1 MSSGGFFMKN
11 KNLLNF
17 GLISS
22 SVLVVS
28 LILYFA
34 VFKEQIFAQQNIGA
48 SKPPIEM
55 SSTVKVLN
63 DAFQAAS
70 EAVIPSVVSVK
81 VKIGSSSDGASSSPF
96 FREFKK
102 FFEDWDDFF
111 KFHND
116 DMEMSAVGSGVF
128 ATSDGY
134 IITNNHVI
142 ENADEIRVTTFDKKE
157 YKAKVVGSDKLTD
170 LAVLKIEGD
179 GFKPVHFGNIDDV
192 KIGELVIAVGN
203 PLGLSSTVTSGIV
216 SAIGR
221 GGLSLQRSNAAI
233 ENYIQT
239 DAPINPG
246 NSGGGLFNL
255 NGSLIGINTAIATK
269 TGSYIGYGF
278 AIPVDLVRTVVSEII
293 KSGKFTRAR
302 LGVLIRTVDETLA
315 KSLGLK
321 EVSGAVVNDVL
332 DNSPAKKAGIEVE
345 DVILA
350 VDGKKVNTSNELQT
364 EIAKRR
370 PGQSVEISIWRDGKV
385 IKKNVKLEPFE
396 SDEIVAGDEPSQ
408 KEQKTEEP
416 VTLEKLGIVVAPLT
430 PEQKEAFGTEN
441 GVYLSR
447 VIRKDIALERGL
459 VPGGVITKV
468 NDKDIHSVRE
478 FEKIIDSKK
487 PGDIVRFRVK
497 YKDTQSIVAIEIPE
511 K

>member
-1 MSSGGFFMKN
+1 MKN
-11 KNLLNF
+11 KKLLNF

-22 SVLVVS
+22 GVLVAS
-28 LILYFA
+28 LILYFT
-34 VFKEQIFAQQNIGA
+34 VFKGQIFAQQDIGA
-48 SKPPIEM
+48 ARPPVEM
-55 SSTVKVLN
+55 NPTIKSLN
-63 DAFQAAS
+63 DAFQSAA
-70 EAVIPSVVSVK
+70 EAVVPSVVSVK
-81 VKIGSSSDGASSSPF
+81 IKINPSSDKSSSSPF
-96 FREFKK
+96 FRDFRK
-102 FFEDWDDFF
+102 FFDDWDEFF
-111 KFHND
+111 KFHNDD

-128 ATSDGY
+128 ITSDGY

-142 ENADEIRVTTFDKKE
+142 ENADEIRITTYDRKE
-157 YKAKVVGSDKLTD
+157 YKAKVIGTDKLTD
-170 LAVLKIEGD
+170 LAVIKIDGD
-179 GFKPVHFGNIDDV
+179 GFKPVHLGNIDDV

-221 GGLSLQRSNAAI
+221 GGLSLQQSNAAI
-233 ENYIQT
+233 ENFIQT

-278 AIPVDLVRTVVSEII
+278 AIPVDLVRSVVSEII
-293 KSGKFTRAR
+293 KSGKFNRAR
-302 LGVLIRTVDETLA
+302 LGVLIRSVDETLA
-315 KSLGLK
+315 KSLGLDK
-321 EVSGAVVNDVL
+321 VSGAIVNDVL
-332 DNSPAKKAGIEVE
+332 DNSPAKKSGIEVE

-350 VDGKKVNTSNELQT
+350 VDGKEVKTSNELQT

-370 PGQSVEISIWRDGKV
+370 PGQSVELSIWRKGKM

-396 SDEIVAGDEPSQ
+396 SEETIAESDTQ
-408 KEQKTEEP
+408 KEPKAGEP
-416 VTLEKLGIVVAPLT
+416 VTLERLGVVVTPLT

-441 GVYLSR
+441 GVFLMR
-447 VIRKDIALERGL
+447 VTKRSLTSERGL

-468 NDKDIHSVRE
+468 DDKDIRSVRE
-478 FEKIIDSKK
+478 FEKIVDSKK
-487 PGDIVRFRVK
+487 AGDIVRMRIK
-497 YKDTQSIVAIEIPE
+497 YKDSQSIVAVEIPE

>member
-1 MSSGGFFMKN
+1 MKN

-22 SVLVVS
+22 GVVVVA
-28 LILYFA
+28 LFLYFT
-34 VFKEQIFAQQNIGA
+34 VFKEQIFAQQNVGA

-55 SSTVKVLN
+55 NSSVKVLN
-63 DAFQAAS
+63 DAFQSAA

-81 VKIGSSSDGASSSPF
+81 VKITPSSDKSSSSPF
-96 FREFKK
+96 FQDFRK

-128 ATSDGY
+128 ATTDGY

-142 ENADEIRVTTFDKKE
+142 ENADEIRVTTFDRKE
-157 YKAKVVGSDKLTD
+157 YKAKVIGADKLTD

-179 GFKPVHFGNIDDV
+179 GFKPVHFGNIEDV

-221 GGLSLQRSNAAI
+221 GGLSLQQSSAAI
-233 ENYIQT
+233 ENFIQT

-302 LGVLIRTVDETLA
+302 LGVRIRTVDETLA
-315 KSLGLK
+315 KSLGLE

-345 DVILA
+345 DVIIA
-350 VDGKKVNTSNELQT
+350 VDGKKINTSNELQT

-370 PGQSVEISIWRDGKV
+370 PGQTVEISIWRNGKV

-396 SDEIVAGDEPSQ
+396 TDEIVAAEDEPSG
-408 KEQKTEEP
+408 KEDKTEEP
-416 VTLEKLGIVVAPLT
+416 VTLNKLGIVVAPLT

-447 VIRKDIALERGL
+447 ITRRDITLERGL
-459 VPGGVITKV
+459 APGGVITKV
-468 NDKDIHSVRE
+468 NDKEIHSVRE
-478 FEKIIDSKK
+478 FKKIIDSMK
-487 PGDIVRFRVK
+487 PGDIVRLRVK